1 MRLTQNAVVLIV
13 VALVVDETNS
23 FLRSSTC
30 LRHFAKGRNYQHST
44 FWRAHTNKKNDANGK
59 TQHRQNISTR
69 AAADFNQQLQLVLKV
84 DPFRAEQAEK
94 DLLQRIDTHNDDGF
108 DVVSFNIV
116 LQAWGR
122 QQSVVAAKRAD
133 ALFQKL
139 KTVKQP
145 DSYSYAAI
153 LNALAKSKGGRKAAL
168 RAQELVEEMEA
179 SGMAITTDVCHN
191 TLMNTWAGLPDGG
204 EKCGRILEYLEHN
217 SLASIFSYNA
227 CIKAWMRTKD
237 PQKAG
242 PEASKILDRLK
253 VLCETNPSIKPD
265 KVTYTSTI
273 NAWVPHQDP
282 IRAAQ
287 KADAILQEMELLAL
301 TNPGKGP
308 DIIAY
313 TTVLTAMAK
322 AGNPDAAADILLRME
337 KYGSEPANVPFCNAL
352 INLFAKSKKDGKS
365 AEAVLRHME
374 RQGLQPNKITYSAVI
389 ATFANH
395 GEIDKAMM
403 LLDELQER
411 WVQSGDDCFLPN
423 AQIFVSVLYA
433 LSNSGT
439 SDAIGKGIQLLERL
453 KVLYEQNHRD
463 PDLAPNRIIY
473 SQLFQILCHT
483 DDSELTST
491 RAMEL
496 IEEMKAMH
504 RSGYAPNVEPDAS
517 IYAYVVMALTKSG
530 SVNAADQ
537 AMGILDQVE
546 TKYAENASP
555 IFQPTPLLYSAVLQA
570 CAKSCTLEGARKAET
585 LLRRNLDLYAQGK
598 EFARPTTQCF
608 NAVIDA
614 YARSGTPNAA
624 DEAEAILN
632 ELESSPIAQP
642 NTRSYNAVILALKN
656 SEASP
661 IRAEN
666 VLKRM
671 SSRSKNGDISCRPDR
686 VSINSVIALLAKHGM
701 ASRALEFLGFLN
713 ETFEKSG
720 DVSFM
725 PDLFTYNSIL
735 DAFSRSG
742 WVDAGPRANELYQRM
757 ILSKEDG
764 GLGIKPDAVTFASLR
779 HAWSKTEGGEG
790 EANRMHQA
798 MENAKASQ
806 QQLQAIQEFE

>member
-1 MRLTQNAVVLIV
+1 MRLVLTAIVLTV
-13 VALVVDETNS
+13 VALVVDVTNS
-23 FLRSSTC
+23 FTRVSTC
-30 LRHFAKGRNYQHST
+30 QRHFVQRREFQLST
-44 FWRAHTNKKNDANGK
+44 PLQAHTNKKNDANNNNQRRLYG
-59 TQHRQNISTR
+59 SSR
-69 AAADFNQQLQLVLKV
+69 AASDFNQHLQAMLKV
-84 DPFRAEQAEK
+84 DPFRAERAEQ
-94 DLLQRIDTHNDDGF
+94 DLLQRIDRHNDDDF
-108 DVVSFNIV
+108 DIVSFNTI

-122 QQSVVAAKRAD
+122 QQNLVAAKRAD
-133 ALFQKL
+133 ALFQIL
-139 KTVKQP
+139 KTVAQP
-145 DSYSYAAI
+145 DSYSYAAV

-168 RAQELVEEMEA
+168 RAQEIVEEMEA
-179 SGMAITTDVCHN
+179 SGMKITTDICHN
-191 TLMNTWAGLPDGG
+191 TLMNTWAGQPDGG
-204 EKCGRILEYLEHN
+204 EKCGRILEHLERN
-217 SLASIFSYNA
+217 SLSTLVSYNA

-242 PEASKILDRLK
+242 PEAHKILDRLK
-253 VLCETNPSIKPD
+253 VLCKKNPSLKPD

-287 KADAILQEMELLAL
+287 KADTLLQEMELLAL
-301 TNPGKGP
+301 TNPDKGP
-308 DIIAY
+308 DNIAY

-322 AGNPDAAADILLRME
+322 AGNPDAAKDILLRME

-374 RQGLQPNKITYSAVI
+374 RQGLQPDKITYSAVI
-389 ATFANH
+389 STYANH
-395 GEIDKAMM
+395 GDVDKAMI

-411 WVQSGDDCFLPN
+411 WVKSGNDCFLPN
-423 AQIFVSVLYA
+423 AQIFATVLYA
-433 LSNSGT
+433 LSKSG
-439 SDAIGKGIQLLERL
+439 SPDAIEKSIQLVERL
-453 KVLYEQNHRD
+453 KVLYEQNRRD
-463 PDLAPNRIIY
+463 PDLAPNRIVY

-483 DDSELTST
+483 DYVELAST

-496 IEEMKAMH
+496 LEDMKAMH
-504 RSGYAPNVEPDAS
+504 RSGYVPDIEPDAT
-517 IYAYVVMALTKSG
+517 IYAYVVTALTKSG

-537 AMGILDQVE
+537 AMGILEQVE
-546 TKYAENASP
+546 AKYAENASP

-570 CAKSCTLEGARKAET
+570 CAKSCTIDGAQKAET
-585 LLRRNLDLYAQGK
+585 LLRRNLDWYAQGK

-614 YARSGTPNAA
+614 YARSGIPNAA

-671 SSRSKNGDISCRPDR
+671 SSRSKNGDKTCRPDR

-701 ASRALEFLGFLN
+701 ASRALQFLDFLN
-713 ETFEKSG
+713 ETYEKSG
-720 DVSFM
+720 DVAFM

-742 WVDAGPRANELYQRM
+742 WVDAGPRASELYQR
-757 ILSKEDG
+757 IIKSKEDG
-764 GLGIKPDAVTFASLR
+764 GMGIKPDAVTFASLR
-779 HAWSKTEGGEG
+779 HAWSKTDGGEA
-790 EANRMHQA
+790 EANRMHHA
-798 MENAKASQ
+798 MEDAKASQ
-806 QQLQAIQEFE
+806 QHLPAIYEV